1 MQLYELVKRNIRIY
15 FRDKGAVFFSL
26 LSMLIIIALML
37 FFLGDM
43 YAKSIMSAL
52 GELPNRDAA
61 ADEANA
67 VIYVLQWMAAGI
79 VSINAVTVTLAAY
92 SAMIK
97 DRSEGRL
104 SSIYTAPVSRLTIA
118 GSYIIAAWICSV
130 IVCIITLIISEIYCI
145 IQGGAAYSLTEH
157 LQLLG
162 MICVNSF
169 TYAALMYL
177 IAMLAKTEGAWSGI
191 GTVVGTLV
199 GFLGG
204 IYIPIGNFSDSIA
217 AVLKFTPVI
226 YGTKTFRS
234 IMTQSAQT
242 ATFDG
247 APEEMVTVF
256 RSELGTDLDF
266 FGAEVSDLGAVIV
279 LLVCGAAFLIAGA
292 LVTKYAKKTDR

>member
-43 YAKSIMSAL
+43 YAESIMSAL

-61 ADEANA
+61 QDEANA
-67 VIYVLQWMAAGI
+67 VLYVLQWMAAGI
-79 VSINAVTVTLAAY
+79 VSINAVTVTLAVY
-92 SAMIK
+92 STMIK

-118 GSYIIAAWICSV
+118 GGYIIAAWICSV
-130 IVCIITLIISEIYCI
+130 IVCVITLIISEIYCI

-177 IAMLAKTEGAWSGI
+177 VAMLAKTEGAWSGI

-234 IMTQSAQT
+234 IMTQSAQAT
-242 ATFDG
+242 AFDG

-266 FGAEVSDLGAVIV
+266 FGAEVTDLGAVMI

>member
-79 VSINAVTVTLAAY
+79 VSINAVTVTLAVY

-130 IVCIITLIISEIYCI
+130 IVCIITLIISEIYRI
-145 IQGGAAYSLTEH
+145 SKKH
-157 LQLLG
+157 
-162 MICVNSF
+162 S
-169 TYAALMYL
+169 AALQ
-177 IAMLAKTEGAWSGI
+177 ISH
-191 GTVVGTLV
+191 
-199 GFLGG
+199 
-204 IYIPIGNFSDSIA
+204 PRR
-217 AVLKFTPVI
+217 VL
-226 YGTKTFRS
+226 
-234 IMTQSAQT
+234 
-242 ATFDG
+242 
-247 APEEMVTVF
+247 
-256 RSELGTDLDF
+256 
-266 FGAEVSDLGAVIV
+266 
-279 LLVCGAAFLIAGA
+279 
-292 LVTKYAKKTDR
+292 